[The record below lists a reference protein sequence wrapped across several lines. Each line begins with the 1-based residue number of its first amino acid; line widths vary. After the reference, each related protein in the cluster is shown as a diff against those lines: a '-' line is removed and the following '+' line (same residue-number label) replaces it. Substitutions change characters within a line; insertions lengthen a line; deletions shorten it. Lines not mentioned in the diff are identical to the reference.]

1 MEYNTQREHLKIND
15 YGRSV
20 YKMIDYAKTLPT
32 RHERTQMA
40 HIIVSTMAIVN
51 PKVKDRIDY
60 KRVLWDHLLFM
71 ADYELDVDCPYP
83 INRQEESGRKPNQ
96 LHYADGN
103 IRFRHYGRA
112 LENIIVAAAEM
123 PEGEERT
130 LLIEQIAHTM
140 KRQYLQWNRDS
151 VDDDLIREQLTKLS
165 GGRIVLPE
173 TFQFR
178 DSKIYLDAMAAAA
191 AKKESSGKK
200 KKKKKK

>member
-1 MEYNTQREHLKIND
+1 
-15 YGRSV
+15 
-20 YKMIDYAKTLPT
+20 MIDYAKTIEDRT
-32 RHERTQMA
+32 ERTQMA
-40 HIIVSTMAIVN
+40 NLIVDAMALVN
-51 PKVKDRIDY
+51 PKVKERTDYRRI
-60 KRVLWDHLLFM
+60 LWDHLMMM
-71 ADYELDVDCPYP
+71 ANFELDVDCPYP
-83 INRQEESGRKPNQ
+83 IDREETEAFAPRPIKYS
-96 LHYADGN
+96 DSE
-103 IRFRHYGRA
+103 IRYRHYGRA
-112 LENIIVAAAEM
+112 LEDMIRAVAEM
-123 PEGEERT
+123 PESEEKSV
-130 LLIEQIAHTM
+130 LAQQIAHTM